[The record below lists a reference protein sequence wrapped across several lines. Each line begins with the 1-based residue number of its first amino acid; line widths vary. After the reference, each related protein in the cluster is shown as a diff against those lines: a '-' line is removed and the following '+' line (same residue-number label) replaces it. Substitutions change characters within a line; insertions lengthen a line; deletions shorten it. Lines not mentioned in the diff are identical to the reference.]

1 MRLNWI
7 YILGLWLIGLWSGC
21 TDDELVKLTSEGT
34 IGENEVYT
42 TLRFSHIDSEK
53 INISTRATLGV
64 APESRVQNIFVY
76 LFVGEQCVYTH
87 FFDTGNR
94 LSTEAEVEQA
104 KWNCWFVENLTE
116 GEDPTP
122 TNGVIRMR
130 TADISNGTLYLLA
143 NIDADMVNISP
154 EKLNTIRTKNE
165 LEKLTANLNQ
175 QITSRNGY
183 FPMTAAIRGVDIVDN
198 KVKNSNDKTEVVAE
212 LVRLDAKVQVNI
224 RTALDN
230 VHTEIDGQGDNAVVT
245 RQTLKGFTPK
255 SWQVMNLPKGTYV
268 FPLGGDGTAFGDY
281 EEAGYFNSVEVEGF
295 ETTTLEDI
303 IYISSITGEET
314 TVTQTTYGISFYMLE
329 NKETAKKSVGNR
341 YHLRDKRNKDAIG
354 KYDDTN
360 GLWEYAP
367 EKATYLVIK
376 GQVEMDVDVS
386 TDAKE
391 QHLAAD
397 VVYYIHLGDFASN
410 MDDYNIERN
419 THYTYTITVKGVN
432 SIAVEV
438 QTSHGGTFEERESG
452 ATGNVY
458 LAKEEIMTFDAHY
471 GQKVY
476 MLDAALIDPENV
488 TWYVSTPFSE
498 GVPENISGTEVPA
511 GLDYQWVQ
519 FMVNQWADQEQT
531 SYTKNNQTYPGYK
544 GNPNQKE
551 RSDSLMNVVEFTKFI
566 KNEVRNFK
574 AGRSSIFRKE
584 YDEEW
589 YNWYKANNPSTTL
602 TPENDGIW
610 WRDRIYVT
618 IFVDE
623 FYYEVDPI
631 TGNQRE
637 GLWKEF
643 VNQPNRLMHILCDN
657 QKSLDGASSSTGS
670 VITIRQRSIQTP
682 YNIDVAI
689 SAWGCETVDE
699 TLESFMWFYNE
710 SETVGAGNNPS
721 FYASASAGNTSKLN
735 GLYNTAKL
743 WGYTSDENLQWSTYL
758 DYNRPDNYKKAD
770 ETYPRYWMKDN
781 MAILKNTPMMRNRDN
796 DGDGFID
803 ADEIRWYLAS
813 LEQIYGMYIGDQG
826 LDPDAQL
833 FSLSKRMY
841 TKNDIYGVGHQFQ
854 NSFKYLEHLVTS
866 TEHTAD
872 NVYTP
877 FVVWAEE
884 GVSTSYYRLEF
895 GWEKNNHGVQ
905 TIRCIRNLGME
916 NPTPSNILN
925 ESSNVPERLI
935 TVNGPSSNI
944 DLESVYE
951 FDLTKVNPKSLR
963 NYYSSH
969 ELEPTDEYDE
979 MSRPYRKFVTGP
991 LYGTGDYL
999 NLYNTLVDGKTPVQ
1013 DSNYR
1018 VPNVREGAL
1027 MMLYCSDNNWWDG
1040 WIHTATYYSRGP
1052 MAQRDDM
1059 KIKEEY
1065 TWIFGANNFS
1075 SLGEKATKTRTVR
1088 DIPIK

>member
-1 MRLNWI
+1 MKLNWI
-7 YILGLWLIGLWSGC
+7 YILGLWLIGLCSGC
-21 TDDELVKLTSEGT
+21 TDNELIKLTPEGT

-42 TLRFSHIDSEK
+42 TLRFSHTDSEK

-64 APESRVQNIFVY
+64 VPESRVQNIFIY
-76 LFVGEQCVYTH
+76 LFVGEQCVYSH
-87 FFDTGNR
+87 FFDSGNR
-94 LSTEAEVEQA
+94 LGNVEEVKQA
-104 KWNCWFVENLTE
+104 KWNCWFVENLVE
-116 GEDPTP
+116 GENPTP

-130 TADISNGTLYLLA
+130 TADITNGTLFLIA

-183 FPMTAAIRGVDIVDN
+183 FPMTASIRGVDIVDN
-198 KVKNSNDKTEVVAE
+198 KVMNSNDKTEVVAE

-230 VHTEIDGQGDNAVVT
+230 VHTEIEGQDDNGVVT

-255 SWQVMNLPKGTYV
+255 SWQVVNLPKGTYA
-268 FPLGGDGTAFGDY
+268 FSSSEDGTTYGDY
-281 EEAGYFNSVEVEGF
+281 EEAGYFNSVEMEGF
-295 ETTTLEDI
+295 ETTTKEDFT
-303 IYISSITGEET
+303 YISSETGEET
-314 TVTQTTYGISFYMLE
+314 TVTQTTHGFSFYMLE
-329 NKETAKKSVGNR
+329 NKETAKKSVDNH
-341 YHLRDKRNKDAIG
+341 YHLRDKRNKDAMG
-354 KYDDTN
+354 KYDESE

-386 TDAKE
+386 TDAKA

-410 MDDYNIERN
+410 MDDYSIERN
-419 THYTYTITVKGVN
+419 THYTYTITIKGVN

-458 LAKEEIMTFDAHY
+458 LAKEEIITFDAHY
-471 GQKVY
+471 GQRVY
-476 MLDAALIDPENV
+476 MMDAAMIDPDNV

-498 GVPENISGTEVPA
+498 GVPENISGTEIPA

-519 FMVNQWADQEQT
+519 FMVNQWADKEQT

-544 GNPNQKE
+544 GNPNQPM

-566 KNEVRNFK
+566 KSEVRNLK

-602 TPENDGIW
+602 QPQDDGVW

-631 TGNQRE
+631 TGNQRK

-670 VITIRQRSIQTP
+670 IVTIRQRSIQTP
-682 YNIDVAI
+682 YNIDIAN

-699 TLESFMWFYNE
+699 TLESYMWFYDE
-710 SETVGAGNNPS
+710 EEKTELGNNHS
-721 FYASASAGNTSKLN
+721 VYASKSEGNTSKLN
-735 GLYNTAKL
+735 GLSNTAKL
-743 WGYTSDENLQWSTYL
+743 WGYSDNNLLWSTFL
-758 DYNRPDNYKKAD
+758 DYNRPNNY
-770 ETYPRYWMKDN
+770 PLYWMKDDGK
-781 MAILKNTPMMRNRDN
+781 AVLRYTPMMRNRDN
-796 DGDGFID
+796 DGDEHID
-803 ADEIRWYLAS
+803 AEEIRWYIAS

-833 FSLSKRMY
+833 FNLSKRMY
-841 TKNDIYGVGHQFQ
+841 TKNDVYESDHPLQG
-854 NSFKYLEHLVTS
+854 SYKYLEHVVTS
-866 TEHTAD
+866 TEHSAD
-872 NVYTP
+872 NVHTP

-884 GVSTSYYRLEF
+884 GVSTSYYRQEF
-895 GWEKNNHGVQ
+895 SLINLGKENHGVQ

-916 NPTPSNILN
+916 NPTPSNILDEN
-925 ESSNVPERLI
+925 SNVPERLI
-935 TVNGPSSNI
+935 TVNGPSNGI
-944 DLESVYE
+944 ELKSVYE

-969 ELEPTDEYDE
+969 ELEPTDEFDE

-999 NLYNTLVDGKTPVQ
+999 NLYNTLMDGKTPVL
-1013 DSNYR
+1013 DPNYR

-1027 MMLYCSDNNWWDG
+1027 MMLYCSDSNWWDG
-1040 WIHTATYYSRGP
+1040 YIHTATYYSRGP
-1052 MAQRDDM
+1052 KAQSDDM
-1059 KIKEEY
+1059 KIKSKY
-1065 TWIFGANNFS
+1065 TWTFGADNFS
-1075 SLGEKATKTRTVR
+1075 SLGEVATKTRTVR
-1088 DIPIK
+1088 DIPIN